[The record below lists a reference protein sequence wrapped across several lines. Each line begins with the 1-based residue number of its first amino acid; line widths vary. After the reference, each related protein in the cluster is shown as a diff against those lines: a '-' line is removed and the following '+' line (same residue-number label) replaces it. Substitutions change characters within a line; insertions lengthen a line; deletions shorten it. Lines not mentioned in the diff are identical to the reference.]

1 MLLIPFREI
10 EKTLESNFLEP
21 LFIFAFRI
29 AYSKMGDFF
38 LKKNPPSSFCLMLGL
53 RVGGVAASPPDPS
66 VLMQSVEL
74 DSDDGGGSAAQK
86 QKISFLENNLEQLT
100 KVHKQVGGFYQL
112 PSVSLSLL
120 ERSTTG
126 FSPGE
131 RSYRRKRAVCH
142 QRTSALEGPLNSFSL
157 Q

>member
-53 RVGGVAASPPDPS
+53 RVGGVEASPSDPS

-112 PSVSLSLL
+112 PSVSLSLPCFGIWSVV
-120 ERSTTG
+120 STVTLAFFF
-126 FSPGE
+126 FSS
-131 RSYRRKRAVCH
+131 RTAVTLV
-142 QRTSALEGPLNSFSL
+142 QA
-157 Q
+157 